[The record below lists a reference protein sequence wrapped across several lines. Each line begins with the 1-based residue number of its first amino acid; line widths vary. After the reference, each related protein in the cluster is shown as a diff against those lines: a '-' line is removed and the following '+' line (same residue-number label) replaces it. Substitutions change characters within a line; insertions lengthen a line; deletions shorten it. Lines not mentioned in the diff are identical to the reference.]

1 MVHSFFFVS
10 KVSLLILLACNFL
23 IISTTLAY
31 TNEHA
36 YLVTCRQVYKK
47 RSTIIYLL
55 AQEHKRLS
63 FSISFWLYK
72 MRFIFSWFLL
82 VLCARFIFFLDFIS
96 SFFLFFF
103 LLHYLRA
110 HAAHSIRC
118 FISSVLLIF
127 GSFAPEE
134 KSVVAE
140 ILAQAIVIITP
151 HSIFSK
157 VPITTRDFV
166 IDWNWIDSEWK
177 ISISLNIQASIL
189 NRIRKTRGRL
199 QKHEDI
205 WSAPKQT
212 KY

>member
-1 MVHSFFFVS
+1 MVNRSCILTLSKSIFNFISDTFYRCEWQHFEKVHSWWLVHSFFFVS

-82 VLCARFIFFLDFIS
+82 VLCARFIFFSRFHLLLLSLLFS
-96 SFFLFFF
+96 SSLP
-103 LLHYLRA
+103 
-110 HAAHSIRC
+110 
-118 FISSVLLIF
+118 SSAR
-127 GSFAPEE
+127 GT
-134 KSVVAE
+134 
-140 ILAQAIVIITP
+140 QY
-151 HSIFSK
+151 K
-157 VPITTRDFV
+157 VF
-166 IDWNWIDSEWK
+166 
-177 ISISLNIQASIL
+177 
-189 NRIRKTRGRL
+189 
-199 QKHEDI
+199 
-205 WSAPKQT
+205 
-212 KY
+212 Y